1 MVMAIK
7 TRLKVMIFL
16 QFFIWGAWL
25 VTLGSYMINT
35 LHFSGAQVGMVYSS
49 KGIAALIMPSLAGII
64 ADRWIKANRLYGL
77 CHLLGAVALYYAA
90 QVDQPMVMFWVMLFN
105 AMVYMPTMALS
116 NAISYFCLEKH
127 GFDTVKDFPPV
138 RVYGT
143 VGFILAMWLISFS
156 RIELSNMQLYLA
168 SAVSLLLAVYSLTLP
183 NCPTNKVKRS
193 QSWVSMLGLDAFV
206 LFKQKRMAV
215 FFLFA
220 MLLGAALQITN
231 TFGNPFLHDFSLNP
245 LYQDSLSVRYPS
257 VLLSLSQISEV
268 FFILTIPFFLRR
280 YGIKQV
286 MLISMAAWTLRF
298 LFLAYGTPAGFG
310 FLLLLLSM
318 IVYGCAFDFFNISGA
333 IFVEKET
340 DHRIRAS
347 AQGLFMT
354 MVNGAGAYVGAIASG
369 EVVDFFTHNGVKDWQ
384 SIWLVFAAYTLV
396 LGVIFALSFN
406 YQHRPEEMNG
416 DLQKAH

>member
-1 MVMAIK
+1 MAIK

-90 QVDQPMVMFWVMLFN
+90 QVNQPMVMFWVMLFN

>member
-1 MVMAIK
+1 MAIK

-64 ADRWIKANRLYGL
+64 AERWIKANRLYGL

-168 SAVSLLLAVYSLTLP
+168 SAVSLLLAIYSLTLP

-406 YQHRPEEMNG
+406 YQNRPEAMSGE
-416 DLQKAH
+416 LQKAH

>member
-1 MVMAIK
+1 MAIK

-64 ADRWIKANRLYGL
+64 ADRWIKANHLYGL
-77 CHLLGAVALYYAA
+77 CHLLGAGALYYAA

-156 RIELSNMQLYLA
+156 RIELSNIQLYLA
-168 SAVSLLLAVYSLTLP
+168 SGVSLLLAVYSLTLP

-384 SIWLVFAAYTLV
+384 SIWLVFATYTLV
-396 LGVIFALSFN
+396 LGVVFALSFN

-416 DLQKAH
+416 ELQKAH